1 MIRKKSQYVI
11 VTTTRGT
18 FCKSPPL
25 IMAATLN
32 MENGSIERGYL
43 FFKFLWSRQML
54 KRQCYFIQNNNNKIT
69 NTGLSAHKALWV
81 LSELNRLPSN
91 FSWAMNI
98 AMKGME
104 LTLVLICFCLFV
116 CLFVL
121 QVLALLSWMTEP
133 RVHLSHVTS
142 EEQLE
147 KLLKLCVVPIV
158 TVPDWGGTWAQHA
171 LTCMIQDLL
180 QGTSC
185 LEFLS
190 FAHNS

>member
-116 CLFVL
+116 CLFCRC
-121 QVLALLSWMTEP
+121 WP
-133 RVHLSHVTS
+133 FCPGWLSHAF
-142 EEQLE
+142 
-147 KLLKLCVVPIV
+147 IYR
-158 TVPDWGGTWAQHA
+158 TWPAKSN
-171 LTCMIQDLL
+171 LRNYWNSV
-180 QGTSC
+180 SC
-185 LEFLS
+185 Q
-190 FAHNS
+190 